1 MHASGGKQWAIL
13 IFVPIICLFLF
24 ICPCSDKLELRVK
37 NKDNHCMVESGYKRL
52 ESVEKKQKLENYNRD
67 EREKVNHN
75 NKE

>member
-1 MHASGGKQWAIL
+1 
-13 IFVPIICLFLF
+13 
-24 ICPCSDKLELRVK
+24 
-37 NKDNHCMVESGYKRL
+37 MVESGYKRL